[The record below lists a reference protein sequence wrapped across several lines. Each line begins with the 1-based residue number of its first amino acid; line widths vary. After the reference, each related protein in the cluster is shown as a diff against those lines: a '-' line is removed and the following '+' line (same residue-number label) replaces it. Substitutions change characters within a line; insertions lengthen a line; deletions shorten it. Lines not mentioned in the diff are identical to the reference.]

1 MASQLSFD
9 LPVRTAR
16 GREDFFV
23 APCNLE
29 AVEWVDRWPDWPT
42 HALAIYGP
50 PASGKSHL
58 AHVWRARSGAAT
70 LKSSQVDRGQLPPGL
85 SVGLVVEHDG
95 RSFDEVALLHIYNAI
110 AEAGGSLMLT
120 AEEAP
125 ARWGVALPDLAS
137 RLRAATAVGIGRPD
151 DALLAAVLAKL
162 FNDRQLAVTPE
173 VISFIMSQLE
183 RSLDAAQRCVAEI
196 DAAALEQG
204 RRVTVRLAAE
214 TLSEKVSISETK
226 GGGV

>member
-70 LKSSQVDRGQLPPGL
+70 LKSSQVDRDQRPPGL

-110 AEAGGSLMLT
+110 AQAGGSLMLT

-162 FNDRQLAVTPE
+162 FHDRQLVVTPE

-226 GGGV
+226 GEGV